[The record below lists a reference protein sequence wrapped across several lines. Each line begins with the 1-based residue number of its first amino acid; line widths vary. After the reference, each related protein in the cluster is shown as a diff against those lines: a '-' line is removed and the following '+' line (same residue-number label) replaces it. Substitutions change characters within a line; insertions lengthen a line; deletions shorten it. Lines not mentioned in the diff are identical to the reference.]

1 MSYHKPVLL
10 EESIDGL
17 NINNK
22 GIYVDVTFGGG
33 GHSKSILKRLNDKGH
48 LIGFD
53 RDSDAKRNIPDDPR
67 FTFIHG
73 NFRYLY
79 KFLRLN
85 NIDKVDGI
93 LADLGVSSFQFDTAE
108 RGFSYRFEADLDMR
122 MSQENELDATTILN
136 TYSEKELWYMFSDYG
151 EIKNSRSLAKSII
164 EYRANQEIKA
174 SSDFIKMLG
183 PMIRGS
189 KVRYLSQVYQAL
201 RIEVNDEI
209 NALKDFLLDA
219 HKVLKKGG
227 RLSVISYHSL
237 EDRLVKNFFKV
248 GNFEGKMIQDD
259 FGNIERI
266 FKPINRK
273 VILANEKELEENS
286 RARSAKLRVAEKL

>member
-10 EESIDGL
+10 DESIDGL
-17 NINNK
+17 DINNK

-189 KVRYLSQVYQAL
+189 KIKYLSQVYQAL

-209 NALKDFLLDA
+209 NALKDFLLDT
-219 HKVLKKGG
+219 HKVLKTGG

-273 VILANEKELEENS
+273 VILANEQELKENS

>member
-1 MSYHKPVLL
+1 
-10 EESIDGL
+10 
-17 NINNK
+17 
-22 GIYVDVTFGGG
+22 
-33 GHSKSILKRLNDKGH
+33 
-48 LIGFD
+48 
-53 RDSDAKRNIPDDPR
+53 
-67 FTFIHG
+67 
-73 NFRYLY
+73 
-79 KFLRLN
+79 
-85 NIDKVDGI
+85 
-93 LADLGVSSFQFDTAE
+93 
-108 RGFSYRFEADLDMR
+108 MR

-151 EIKNSRSLAKSII
+151 EIKNSKSLAKSII

>member
-10 EESIDGL
+10 DESIDGL
-17 NINNK
+17 NINNQ

-189 KVRYLSQVYQAL
+189 KIKYLSQVYQAL

-209 NALKDFLLDA
+209 NALKDFLLDT
-219 HKVLKKGG
+219 HKVLKTGG

-273 VILANEKELEENS
+273 VILANEQELKENS

>member
-10 EESIDGL
+10 DESIDGL
-17 NINNK
+17 NINSQ

-122 MSQENELDATTILN
+122 MSQENELDATSILN

-189 KVRYLSQVYQAL
+189 KVKYLSQVYQAL

-273 VILANEKELEENS
+273 VILANEQELEENS

>member
-1 MSYHKPVLL
+1 MTYHKPVLL
-10 EESIDGL
+10 DESIDGL
-17 NINNK
+17 DITNK

-33 GHSKSILKRLNDKGH
+33 GHSKSILTRLGDNGH
-48 LIGFD
+48 LLGFD

-67 FTFIHG
+67 FTFVHG
-73 NFRYLY
+73 NFRYLQ
-79 KFLRLN
+79 KFLRLY
-85 NIDKVDGI
+85 NIDKVDGV
-93 LADLGVSSFQFDTAE
+93 LADLGVSSFQFDTAV

-151 EIKNSRSLAKSII
+151 EIKNSRSLAKAII
-164 EYRANQEIKA
+164 EYRANQRIVA
-174 SSDFIKMLG
+174 SADFIKMLG
-183 PMIRGS
+183 PLIRGS
-189 KVRYLSQVYQAL
+189 KVKYLSQVYQAL

-209 NALKDFLLDA
+209 NALKDFLIDA

-227 RLSVISYHSL
+227 RLSIISYHSL

-266 FKPINRK
+266 FKLINRK
-273 VILANEKELEENS
+273 VILPSEIELEQNS
-286 RARSAKLRVAEKL
+286 RSRSAKLRVAEKI